1 MIEAVVARKESTL
14 VDIHFNGGW
23 LRDHY
28 RVVDFSSP
36 HLCKDDVLALCRQMR
51 SDGVTYFVPTI
62 VTGPLN
68 LRMRNCE
75 LLSEVIAEAKSAK
88 LLGTPEENNPGAAI
102 LGIHL
107 EGPYLNPKCKGAH
120 DPDKIVSAQA
130 HEFQRVFEIA
140 RGEILYMTLSP
151 SFSCA
156 GEFIKELVCD
166 YGVAVSLG
174 HHDPSVE
181 QLERAIVAGASGITH
196 AGNGWPKD
204 GRSFR
209 DSEPQLMQLVEDNL
223 HVMLVPDG
231 EHVSWKFV
239 ELVHKIRRASKP
251 SGLIFTSDQSAAA
264 GAPEGAWLNV
274 LNDLRVQVV
283 SSTKEAGK
291 LSTQPLSGSYYNL
304 KQIYDQ
310 VRARKNTQGSPL
322 IPTEFVDAAVS
333 ENPCRFLEG
342 PLRRLGQWGDLSQKI
357 PGLL

>member
-1 MIEAVVARKESTL
+1 MIETAAVSKQSTL

-23 LRDHY
+23 LRDHS

-36 HLCKDDVLALCRQMR
+36 LLCKEDVLGLCRQMR
-51 SDGVTYFVPTI
+51 SDGVSYFVPTI
-62 VTGPLN
+62 VTAPLN

-75 LLSEVIAEAKSAK
+75 IISEVIADAKSAR
-88 LLGTPEENNPGAAI
+88 LAGTPEDNNPGVAL

-107 EGPYLNPKCKGAH
+107 EGPYLDRRCKGAH

-130 HEFQRVFEIA
+130 HEFQMVFEKA

-151 SFSCA
+151 SFARA
-156 GEFIKELVCD
+156 GEFISELVRH

-181 QLERAIVAGASGITH
+181 ELERAIIAGATGITH

-204 GRSFR
+204 GRVFR
-209 DSEPQLMQLVEDNL
+209 DSEPQLMQLAEDNL

-239 ELVHKIRRASKP
+239 ELAYKIRRSAKP
-251 SGLIFTSDQSAAA
+251 SGLIFASDQSAAA
-264 GAPEGAWLNV
+264 GAPAGAWLDV
-274 LNDLRVQVV
+274 LNDLRVQIVPSV
-283 SSTKEAGK
+283 KQPGQLCTE
-291 LSTQPLSGSYYNL
+291 PLSGSYLNL
-304 KQIYDQ
+304 KQIYDL
-310 VRARKNTQGSPL
+310 VQGKTNNSGRSLLPA
-322 IPTEFVDAAVS
+322 EFVNSAVS

-342 PLRRLGQWGDLSQKI
+342 PLRRLGQWANLAEKI
-357 PGLL
+357 PGLS

>member
-1 MIEAVVARKESTL
+1 MLEPATEIKQSAL

-36 HLCKDDVLALCRQMR
+36 HLCKDDILALCRQMR
-51 SDGVTYFVPTI
+51 SDGVTYFVPTL

-75 LLSEVIAEAKSAK
+75 LLSEVITEAKSAK
-88 LLGTPEENNPGAAI
+88 QQGILDENNPGTAI

-107 EGPYLNPKCKGAH
+107 EGPYLDPKCKGAH
-120 DPDKIVSAQA
+120 DAGKIVTAHAQ
-130 HEFQRVFEIA
+130 EFQQVFEIA

-151 SFSCA
+151 SFGAA
-156 GEFIKELVCD
+156 GEFIAELVRD

-174 HHDPSVE
+174 HHDPSIE

-209 DSEPQLMQLVEDNL
+209 DCEPQLMQLVEDNL

-264 GAPEGAWLNV
+264 GAPNGAWLDV

-283 SSTKEAGK
+283 PSTKELGK
-291 LSTQPLSGSYYNL
+291 LCTQPLSGSYYNL

-310 VRARKNTQGSPL
+310 VLTRRNRMGTELLPK
-322 IPTEFVDAAVS
+322 EFVDAAVS